1 MRVFLTGGSGW
12 ISSAVIPELTGAGH
26 EVRALARSQA
36 SAAAVAAAG
45 ATAVPGDLDDLDGL
59 RAAAKDSD
67 GVVHLGFHH
76 DFSDFDGAL
85 RTDARAID
93 AFADALEGTGKPLLV
108 TGGDTGAARPGRDR
122 AGRDGRPGARRGSGP
137 QRPGGPGGRRA
148 WRCAPLWS

>member
-67 GVVHLGFHH
+67 GVVHLGFTTT
-76 DFSDFDGAL
+76 SP
-85 RTDARAID
+85 TS
-93 AFADALEGTGKPLLV
+93 TGH
-108 TGGDTGAARPGRDR
+108 
-122 AGRDGRPGARRGSGP
+122 
-137 QRPGGPGGRRA
+137 
-148 WRCAPLWS
+148 CAPTPAPSTRSPTRWRAPESPCW

>member
-12 ISSAVIPELTGAGH
+12 IGSAVIPELTGAGH
-26 EVRALARSQA
+26 DVRALARSQA
-36 SAAAVAAAG
+36 SAAAVTAAG

-108 TGGDTGAARPGRDR
+108 TGGHRRCPAGSRPSGTRWSPRGPARVGSATPR
-122 AGRDGRPGARRGSGP
+122 RP
-137 QRPGGPGGRRA
+137 
-148 WRCAPLWS
+148 WRSPTVACAPPWS